1 MVSGAA
7 AGTGVAHMEGVGV
20 GVRAPGIA
28 TFSGLNFSVASARRI
43 CSKLVQLTLC
53 RLSSA

>member
-20 GVRAPGIA
+20 GVRARGIA